1 LEQSFDFC
9 SLVNDPELVRL
20 SDAAALKE
28 LAAVNSSWRMQT
40 FADVRYHKI
49 GVKSVLVE
57 AEEAQR
63 EHLSQLAVVV
73 VVRDAPWSALQ
84 AVLSL
89 QAQELPVEVVVVNS
103 GKIGIAEIFARHGID
118 VTVIEREESLNPG
131 AAKNLGINATRAP
144 LVSFLAADHVVRPD
158 WSRRRA
164 FVHQA
169 GAAALGSSLDNAN
182 PHNPFAWAG
191 HFFTLP
197 RDVPASLRG
206 GVSYQRRLFDTYGF
220 FREDLQV
227 GDDSEFHNR
236 LPPELKPIRNGKIRA
251 LRPNPSNF
259 FALIEDQFQR
269 GAYAARFRYELY
281 AESRRRIS
289 AFYLALARAIR
300 AWRTAKKNRAVILL
314 ALPLIS
320 LAMAAHYLG
329 GQYGLL
335 RIRFDP

>member
-1 LEQSFDFC
+1 
-9 SLVNDPELVRL
+9 
-20 SDAAALKE
+20 
-28 LAAVNSSWRMQT
+28 
-40 FADVRYHKI
+40 
-49 GVKSVLVE
+49 
-57 AEEAQR
+57 
-63 EHLSQLAVVV
+63 
-73 VVRDAPWSALQ
+73 
-84 AVLSL
+84 L
-89 QAQELPVEVVVVNS
+89 QAQEFPVEVVVVNS

-118 VTVIEREESLNPG
+118 VTVIEREESLSPG

-182 PHNPFAWAG
+182 PHNAFAWAS

-197 RDVPASLRG
+197 RDVPAPLRG
-206 GVSYQRRLFDTYGF
+206 GVSYQRRLFETYGL

-251 LRPNPSNF
+251 LRPNPSSF
-259 FALIEDQFQR
+259 IALIEDQFQR
-269 GAYAARFRYELY
+269 GAYAARFRHALY

-300 AWRTAKKNRAVILL
+300 AWRAAKKNRAVILL
-314 ALPLIS
+314 SLPLIP

-335 RIRFDP
+335 RIRFDC